1 MEPYQQPTD
10 QLMAQWRTSPQG
22 LASATVSE
30 RRRQYGPNEL
40 VEKKKKSPFLMF
52 LAQFKDVLILI
63 LIAAAVLAGF
73 VGDLVDTIAILVI
86 VVINAVVGFIQE
98 YRAEKAM
105 EALKKM
111 AAPTA
116 TVLRD
121 GVPGTIPASE
131 LVPGD
136 LVILE
141 AGRVVPADLRIIE
154 AAHLKIEEAAL
165 TGESVPVEKHRGR
178 PAGGGALPGR
188 SEEHGLQRHLR
199 DLRPGHGR
207 GRGDR
212 HGDGVRQNRRHASG
226 RGGGQD
232 APPETA
238 GDLRPKA
245 RPGGPGDLR
254 HRAGDRS
261 AAR

>member
-40 VEKKKKSPFLMF
+40 VEKEKKSPLLMF
-52 LAQFKDVLILI
+52 FAQFKDVMILI

-105 EALKKM
+105 EALKRM

-121 GVPGTIPASE
+121 GVPGTVPASE

-136 LVILE
+136 H
-141 AGRVVPADLRIIE
+141 GHP
-154 AAHLKIEEAAL
+154 
-165 TGESVPVEKHRGR
+165 
-178 PAGGGALPGR
+178 GGGAGGAGGPAA
-188 SEEHGLQRHLR
+188 H
-199 DLRPGHGR
+199 R
-207 GRGDR
+207 GCAPEDRRGCS
-212 HGDGVRQNRRHASG
+212 HRRIG
-226 RGGGQD
+226 
-232 APPETA
+232 
-238 GDLRPKA
+238 
-245 RPGGPGDLR
+245 PGGEASWTPCRRRGYPWEIGQTWPTK
-254 HRAGDRS
+254 APS
-261 AAR
+261 